1 MLAAQE
7 EPQLFH
13 YLVFDNKNMESPIK
27 LWRRQKTVKKLLN
40 RKGKIV
46 SWTVIHVAGR
56 EYAEH
61 TPYPVVLVELT
72 NGERVYG
79 QLVDFDDGDVRIGQE
94 VESVLRIL
102 RTSKTDLI
110 AYGLKFKPVKSQI

>member
-1 MLAAQE
+1 
-7 EPQLFH
+7 
-13 YLVFDNKNMESPIK
+13 MESPIK

-40 RKGKIV
+40 RHGKII
-46 SWTVIHVAGR
+46 SWTVIHVAGHVHTG
-56 EYAEH
+56 H
-61 TPYPVVLVELT
+61 TPYPVILVELA

-79 QLVDFDDGDVRIGQE
+79 QLVDYDNSDLRIGQS

-110 AYGLKFKPVKSQI
+110 AYGLKFKPVKS